1 MRRLALVALVA
12 VAALAAVEVAT
23 RSGGDSGS
31 RRAAPA
37 LPTQVLSGR
46 PVTVA
51 DLRGRP
57 AVVNFWA
64 SWCAPCRKEAAVL
77 RRLADAGVRVVAV
90 DWGDD
95 AAAARAFVR
104 RHGWKF
110 PVLRDRTN
118 TIGDDYRLVGLPT
131 TFVLD
136 RRGRIAATLRGPQT
150 VASIRRALAEE

>member
-1 MRRLALVALVA
+1 
-12 VAALAAVEVAT
+12 
-23 RSGGDSGS
+23 
-31 RRAAPA
+31 
-37 LPTQVLSGR
+37 
-46 PVTVA
+46 VTVA